1 MSIYWVVLFIAV
13 FFEVCWALS
22 LKWIQV
28 SPGVLSFSVVGVL
41 TVANI
46 VMLSFAMRGIPVGTA
61 YAVWTGL
68 GAVGITVASVWV
80 FNDPVTLQRFLF
92 IALIIGGVVGLK
104 ATATA

>member
-1 MSIYWVVLFIAV
+1 MSIYWVILFIAV
-13 FFEVCWALS
+13 IFEVCWALS

-28 SPGVLSFSVVGVL
+28 APGALSYSVTGVL
-41 TVANI
+41 TVTNI
-46 VMLSFAMRGIPVGTA
+46 VMLSYAMRGIPVGTA

-68 GAVGITVASVWV
+68 GAVGITLASVWV
-80 FNDPVTLQRFLF
+80 FDDPVTPQRFLF